1 MDEKQV
7 KSREILL
14 GYLGG
19 DKDKLERYLSK
30 LAICHKPY
38 DVADRVI
45 RPIYVNEDISPDE
58 VCKKIFYGSIL
69 DFAAAEYQK
78 EIKAES
84 VYHHIKEKL
93 LPEWKKER
101 EARIQQQAT
110 EQTKASVNKEKAATV
125 VNIHL
130 NITLH
135 INGEKVF
142 ELLKQLSRKLYFT
155 FTKNTESHFDGDGTA
170 VVYQLCGTPSDMV
183 AVLQSIGR
191 ELGETSIEKVS
202 YLSKE
207 HGIYLYNIPLSEA
220 IKTAEDES
228 RL

>member
-7 KSREILL
+7 KSRNILL

-19 DKDKLERYLSK
+19 NEEKFDRYLSQ
-30 LAICHKPY
+30 LAICQKAY

-45 RPIYVNEDISPDE
+45 RPIYINEAIKKED
-58 VCKKIFYGSIL
+58 VCKRNFYGSIL
-69 DFAAAEYQK
+69 DYAAATYEKKFNADTLY
-78 EIKAES
+78 
-84 VYHHIKEKL
+84 YHIYTKVEK
-93 LPEWKKER
+93 EWKNER
-101 EARIQQQAT
+101 KARIQQQAT